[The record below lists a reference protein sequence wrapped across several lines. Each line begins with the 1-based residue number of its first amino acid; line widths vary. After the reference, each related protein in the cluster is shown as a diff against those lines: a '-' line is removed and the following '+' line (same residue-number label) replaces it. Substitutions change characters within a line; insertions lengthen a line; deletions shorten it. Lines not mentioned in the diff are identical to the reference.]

1 MIDLTYQ
8 TGNSILHRTNP
19 VIKFLG
25 LIFCSVLVLISKN
38 LPCTL
43 ISVSLITILMVLS
56 NLSIKEIFFPL
67 KKFFFFL
74 IMIFLMN
81 VFFTNSDDCLYSYY
95 FICISGK
102 GLEQGYN
109 IVLHTLTI
117 TLLSSIYIRTTTS
130 IEIMKGMES
139 AMRPLRA
146 FKVPTKDIALIMSI
160 ALQFIPVF
168 FNDIDRIKKAQIA
181 RGANF
186 DRGTLLD
193 RIRSVIPLV
202 IPAFISAFRRADELS
217 IAIEAR
223 GFQSDK
229 ENT

>member
-8 TGNSILHRTNP
+8 TGNSILHRTKP

-25 LIFCSVLVLISKN
+25 LIFCSVIVLLSKN
-38 LPCTL
+38 LLCTL
-43 ISVSLITILMVLS
+43 ISVSLITILMVFA
-56 NLSIKEIFFPL
+56 NLSIKEVFSPL

-81 VFFTNSDDCLYSYY
+81 VLFTNSDECLYSYY
-95 FICISGK
+95 FICISEK
-102 GLEQGYN
+102 GIEQGYN

-117 TLLSSIYIRTTTS
+117 TVLSSVYIRTTTS
-130 IEIMKGMES
+130 IEIMKGIES
-139 AMRPLRA
+139 AMQPLRV
-146 FKVPTKDIALIMSI
+146 FNIPTKDIALIMSI

-168 FNDIDRIKKAQIA
+168 FNDIERIKKAQMA

-186 DRGTLLD
+186 NRGSFLD

-202 IPAFISAFRRADELS
+202 IPAFISAFHRADELS